1 MPEQSEQT
9 QSRFT
14 RRVLALVA
22 IGFAALIAA
31 GIASAWLQTR
41 NQDMGDW
48 VEHTLT
54 VQARLADFA
63 SANERVETARR
74 GVLLGGGTDFR
85 QRMEVAANEARAA
98 LGKVAQETADN
109 PIQQRRTDELRAL
122 MNQQRELQRRSI
134 AMTDARRT
142 LAQGAFEKDPAVILT
157 RRVRDLSR
165 VMIAS
170 ERELLARR
178 QSEQANSLAVFY
190 TILALTGVLVVVVAA
205 ITLTVM
211 LRYTRDLATSRIE
224 LRRLN
229 FGLEAMV
236 DERTSELLRANEEI
250 QRFAYIVSHDLR
262 SPLVNVM
269 GFTAELD
276 AARKTVSTH
285 LDAIEARD
293 PALVDEQVRLAVRED
308 LPEAIGFIR
317 TSTQK
322 MDRLINAILRLS
334 REGRRTL
341 AVEPIELNELV
352 QSIIDSLQHRVT
364 DSGAEIRAERL
375 PAVTSDRL
383 AVEQILSNL
392 IENALKYLQ
401 PGRPGIIEVRGH
413 DDRDRVV
420 LEVVDNGRGVDP
432 RDHERIFD
440 LFRRSGT
447 QDQPG
452 EGIGLAH
459 VRALAYRLGGLIE
472 VRSELDRGATFRLSL
487 PRVLK
492 PGGE

>member
-1 MPEQSEQT
+1 MPQQSEQT

-22 IGFAALIAA
+22 IGFLALITA
-31 GIASAWLQTR
+31 GGATTWLQTR
-41 NQDMGDW
+41 SQDMNRA
-48 VEHTLT
+48 VEHTLG

-74 GVLLGGGTDFR
+74 GILLGGGNDFR
-85 QRMEVAANEARAA
+85 TRMDAAALDARAA
-98 LGKVAQETADN
+98 IDDVARLTADN
-109 PIQQRRTDELRAL
+109 PEQQRRVGALRDLLA
-122 MNQQRELQRRSI
+122 QQRETQRRSI
-134 AMTDARRT
+134 ASAARRIV
-142 LAQGAFEKDPAVILT
+142 APQAFGTDPSVLLT
-157 RRVRDLSR
+157 RRIRDLSR
-165 VMIAS
+165 VMIAE
-170 ERELLARR
+170 ERKLLASR
-178 QSEQANSLAVFY
+178 QAEQEQALGVFY
-190 TILALTGVLVVVVAA
+190 TILTLTGVLLVLVAA
-205 ITLTVM
+205 ITLAVI
-211 LRYTRDLATSRIE
+211 LRYTRDLTASRIE

-229 FGLEAMV
+229 SGLEAMV
-236 DERTSELLRANEEI
+236 DERTAELQRANHEI

-276 AARKTVSTH
+276 TARKTVAAH
-285 LDAIEARD
+285 LDAIETRD
-293 PALVDEQVRLAVRED
+293 PALVEEPVRLAVRED

-341 AVEPIELNELV
+341 AIESIDLNALV
-352 QSIIDSLQHRVT
+352 QSIIDSVQHRAN
-364 DSGAEIRAERL
+364 DLGAEIRVEAL
-375 PAVTSDRL
+375 PGITSDKL
-383 AVEQILSNL
+383 AIEQILSNL

-401 PGRPGIIEVRGH
+401 PGRPGFIRVRGH

-420 LEVVDNGRGVDP
+420 LEVIDNGRGIDP
-432 RDHERIFD
+432 RDHGRIFD
-440 LFRRSGT
+440 LFRRSGA

>member
-1 MPEQSEQT
+1 MPEQTEQT

-14 RRVLALVA
+14 RRVLSLVA
-22 IGFAALIAA
+22 IGFLALIAA
-31 GIASAWLQTR
+31 GIATAWLQMR
-41 NQDMGDW
+41 NQDLSQW
-48 VEHTLT
+48 VEHTLG

-74 GVLLGGGTDFR
+74 GVLLGGGADFR
-85 QRMEVAANEARAA
+85 KRMDVASVDARGAFDDIA
-98 LGKVAQETADN
+98 RSTADN
-109 PIQQRRTDELRAL
+109 PRQAQRTSELRAL
-122 MNQQRELQRRSI
+122 LARQRELQLRSI
-134 AMTDARRT
+134 AMKDARRGA
-142 LAQGAFEKDPAVILT
+142 AQGAFEDDPAVIVT
-157 RRVRDLSR
+157 RQVRELSR
-165 VMIAS
+165 VMIAE
-170 ERELLARR
+170 ERKLLAVR
-178 QSEQANSLAVFY
+178 QAEQARALAIFY
-190 TILALTGVLVVVVAA
+190 AILALTGALLVLVAA

-211 LRYTRDLATSRIE
+211 LRYTRDLAASRLE

-229 FGLEAMV
+229 EGLEALV
-236 DERTSELLRANEEI
+236 DARTSELQRANGEI

-276 AARKTVSTH
+276 AARKTVSAH
-285 LDAIEARD
+285 LDAIEERA
-293 PALVDEQVRLAVRED
+293 PELIEAPVRLAVRED

-317 TSTQK
+317 TSTEK

-341 AVEPIELNELV
+341 TIEPVDMDALV
-352 QSIIDSLQHRVT
+352 QSIIDSLQHRVN
-364 DSGAEIRAERL
+364 DSGAEIRAEAL
-375 PAVTSDRL
+375 PDITTDRL
-383 AVEQILSNL
+383 AIEQILSNL
-392 IENALKYLQ
+392 VENALKYLQ
-401 PGRPGIIEVRGH
+401 PGRPGIIKVRGH
-413 DDRDRVV
+413 AERDRVF
-420 LEVVDNGRGVDP
+420 LEVTDNGRGIDP

-440 LFRRSGT
+440 LFRRSGM

-472 VRSELDRGATFRLSL
+472 VTSGLDRGATFRLSL